1 MSDESS
7 IWIASF
13 DIGKK
18 NFAFYI
24 EEFDKDDITDLP
36 TIPKAKRYN
45 PDGTPTSAFAD
56 VLDKVC
62 MNGKNILFSNN
73 DLTNNCDKKA
83 YLDPETFH
91 NMTDLLDIY
100 VDYWDKCDAFVIEQ
114 QMAFGKRRN
123 TMALK
128 LGQHCYSYFAIK
140 YGRFKQVIEFPS
152 YHKTQI
158 LGAEKIKSVT
168 KKGKV
173 RYKAVSKYKR
183 KKWSVVKAKEILNAR
198 GDTTTIASL
207 TTARKRDDLADV
219 LCQLQAFKVM
229 VYVNK
234 DL

>member
-24 EEFDKDDITDLP
+24 EEFDKDDIMDLP
-36 TIPKAKRYN
+36 VIPKAKRYN
-45 PDGTPTSAFAD
+45 PDGTPTSAFSD
-56 VLDKVC
+56 VLDEVC

-123 TMALK
+123 TMA
-128 LGQHCYSYFAIK
+128 
-140 YGRFKQVIEFPS
+140 R
-152 YHKTQI
+152 
-158 LGAEKIKSVT
+158 
-168 KKGKV
+168 
-173 RYKAVSKYKR
+173 
-183 KKWSVVKAKEILNAR
+183 
-198 GDTTTIASL
+198 
-207 TTARKRDDLADV
+207 
-219 LCQLQAFKVM
+219 
-229 VYVNK
+229 
-234 DL
+234 